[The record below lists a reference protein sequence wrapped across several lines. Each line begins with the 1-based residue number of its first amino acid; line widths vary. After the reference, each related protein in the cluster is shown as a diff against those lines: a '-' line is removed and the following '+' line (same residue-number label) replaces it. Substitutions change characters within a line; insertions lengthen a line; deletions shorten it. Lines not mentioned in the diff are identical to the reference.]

1 MDATVREKNRY
12 GSGVE
17 IVSRNGD
24 CTVYRLFDSTGEL
37 VMTSYAVF
45 PGVELIYNDVHIQKC
60 ELERGET
67 GNIFEINHCRE
78 GRIECGFKDD
88 FVYLTPGDLTIAK
101 KDDTARSSF
110 FPLSHYHGITIMIDM
125 DNAPRCFSCVL
136 DDVNVKPDAL
146 IKKYCGDGKCFVSR
160 SNPAVEHIFSEL
172 YSVPEKIR
180 RGYFKIKI
188 LELLLFLS
196 GTEIKDEKNCR
207 PAYSQSQVELA
218 KRVCLHLTEHMDDK
232 ITLSQLSEAFH
243 VSGTQI
249 KNSFKGVYGVSVYSY
264 IRTQKMQA
272 AGLMLQHSDST
283 VLEIAGRFGYDNGSK
298 FAAAFKDVMGMT
310 PNEYRSENESKIE
323 NERKKD
329 SRL

>member
-1 MDATVREKNRY
+1 MQKAL
-12 GSGVE
+12 SGC
-17 IVSRNGD
+17 IHGLSARNSKMCIRD
-24 CTVYRLFDSTGEL
+24 R
-37 VMTSYAVF
+37 
-45 PGVELIYNDVHIQKC
+45 
-60 ELERGET
+60 
-67 GNIFEINHCRE
+67 
-78 GRIECGFKDD
+78 
-88 FVYLTPGDLTIAK
+88 
-101 KDDTARSSF
+101 
-110 FPLSHYHGITIMIDM
+110 

-249 KNSFKGVYGVSVYSY
+249 KDVYKRQGSGTLAFSMSASEMEPEAKYLVDVYCVNGDKTRLLSMKAVSYTHLSKNGFESQGQSCVPVHSVHC
-264 IRTQKMQA
+264 RS
-272 AGLMLQHSDST
+272 GLY
-283 VLEIAGRFGYDNGSK
+283 VIPNGPAKLS
-298 FAAAFKDVMGMT
+298 
-310 PNEYRSENESKIE
+310 S
-323 NERKKD
+323 
-329 SRL
+329 